1 MAPVLLNSKTK
12 DSSGKII
19 FGDPVLCS
27 QFLNGYVDI
36 PILKN
41 VHPEDI
47 EDVTNRFVHMFT
59 EERNSDVVKKIRLK
73 DEKASF
79 YIVSLIE
86 HKSDVDYNVTMQVL
100 RYMVFIWEEYEKEME
115 KKQKGISKKKEF
127 QYPPILPI
135 IFYDGVK
142 NWTAAT
148 RLKDKILLSDVL
160 TQYIPDFQCVL
171 VQLKNYSNAEL
182 IKRRDE
188 LSLIMLIDKLRNIE
202 EFNQLNLE
210 LDNDFFKEVIQHSP
224 EYLLNIVAHIIEI
237 LLSKLN
243 VPDDE
248 AVGFVDQ
255 VKERKMGELLSNFKG
270 YDVQETRR
278 IEREKTTEVGIKL
291 LVQSLKEVCGS
302 KEAAKEQLI
311 KRYLLDGNVA
321 EEKVKLYW
329 EDEEE

>member
-1 MAPVLLNSKTK
+1 MSPVLLNSKTK

-73 DEKASF
+73 DEKTPF

-86 HKSDVDYNVTMQVL
+86 YKSDVDYNVTMQVL

-148 RLKDKILLSDVL
+148 SLKDRILLSDVL

-182 IKRRDE
+182 IKRKDE

-224 EYLLNIVAHIIEI
+224 EYLLDIVAHIVEI

-243 VPDDE
+243 VPDNE
-248 AVGFVDQ
+248 AVEFVDQ

-291 LVQSLKEVCGS
+291 LVQTVKELGNS
-302 KEAAKEQLI
+302 KETTKEQLI

-321 EEKVKLYW
+321 EEKVELYW

>member
-1 MAPVLLNSKTK
+1 MSPVLLNSKTK

-27 QFLNGYVDI
+27 QFLNGYVNI

-73 DEKASF
+73 DEKTPF
-79 YIVSLIE
+79 YIISLIE

-142 NWTAAT
+142 SWTAAT

-182 IKRRDE
+182 IKRKDE

-243 VPDDE
+243 VTDNE
-248 AVGFVDQ
+248 AVEFVDQ

-302 KEAAKEQLI
+302 KEATKEQLI
-311 KRYLLDGNVA
+311 KRYLLDDALA
-321 EEKVKLYW
+321 EEKVELYW
-329 EDEEE
+329 EDKEE

>member
-1 MAPVLLNSKTK
+1 MSPVLLNSKTK

-73 DEKASF
+73 DEKTPF
-79 YIVSLIE
+79 YIISLIE

-182 IKRRDE
+182 IKRKDE

-202 EFNQLNLE
+202 EFNHLNLE

-243 VPDDE
+243 VPDNE

-278 IEREKTTEVGIKL
+278 IEREKTKEVGIKL

-321 EEKVKLYW
+321 EEKVELYW
-329 EDEEE
+329 EDKEE

>member
-1 MAPVLLNSKTK
+1 MSPVLLSSKTK

-73 DEKASF
+73 DEKTPF

-291 LVQSLKEVCGS
+291 LVQTVKELGNS
-302 KEAAKEQLI
+302 KETAKEQLV
-311 KRYLLDGNVA
+311 KRYLLEDDLA